1 MPGSPT
7 QLRRTFLARYAPLA
21 FLVSASLSAEL
32 AVAAWPEFR
41 GPSGQGIA
49 GDAPVALRWSES
61 QNITWKT
68 ALPGRGWSSPVIDGG
83 LLWMTTALEDG
94 RSLRVLAVEPKNGE
108 LKLDVEVFRIE
119 NPPSVHEKNS
129 YASPTPILEG
139 DRVYVHFGTLGSA
152 ALNTKGE
159 ILWKNQDLRFKH
171 VHGPGGSAATT
182 KELLIVSCDGA
193 DQQFVAAL
201 EKATGRVRWRTSRG
215 KARMA
220 FSTPL
225 TISAGGV
232 EQVVSPGADRVV
244 SYEASTGRE
253 LWSVRYEGFSN
264 VPRPVFAH
272 GLVYVTS
279 GFYEPSVYAIRPDG
293 RGDVTQTHV
302 AWEYGRGV
310 PLTPSPIVVGNE
322 FYMVS
327 DRGIA
332 TCLDAKTGELL
343 WQQRLGGEHSASP
356 IYVAGRIYFLSESGE
371 TTVIEPGRTYKE
383 LGKNRVDGR
392 TLASIAVDGAT
403 LYLRSAAH
411 LYRIDDRG
419 AR

>member
-1 MPGSPT
+1 M
-7 QLRRTFLARYAPLA
+7 
-21 FLVSASLSAEL
+21 
-32 AVAAWPEFR
+32 
-41 GPSGQGIA
+41 
-49 GDAPVALRWSES
+49 ALRWSES

-83 LLWMTTALEDG
+83 LLWMTTALDDG
-94 RSLRVLAVEPKNGE
+94 RSLRVLAVDPKSGE
-108 LKLDVEVFRIE
+108 LKIDTEVFRVE
-119 NPPSVHEKNS
+119 NPPAVHEKNS

-159 ILWKNQDLRFKH
+159 ILWRNQELRFQH
-171 VHGPGGSAATT
+171 IHGPGGSAAAT
-182 KELLIVSCDGA
+182 KDLLIVSCDGG

-225 TISAGGV
+225 TITVGGV

-244 SYEASTGRE
+244 AYEASTGRE
-253 LWSVRYEGFSN
+253 IWSVRYEGFSN

-302 AWEYGRGV
+302 AWDYGRGV
-310 PLTPSPIVVGNE
+310 PLTPSPIVVGDE

-343 WQQRLGGEHSASP
+343 WQERLGGEQSASP
-356 IYVAGRIYFLSESGE
+356 IYAAGRLYFLGESGE
-371 TTVIEPGRTYKE
+371 TTVIEPGRKYKE
-383 LGKNRVDGR
+383 LARNRIDGR
-392 TLASIAVDGAT
+392 TLASLAADGST
-403 LYLRSAAH
+403 LYLRSATH
-411 LYRIDDRG
+411 LYRIDEIR
-419 AR
+419 